1 MKLLL
6 DQNISHRLI
15 AKLIDSFP
23 DSSHVTYLGMADV
36 SDIEI
41 WKYAQKHNFSIVT
54 QDADFHEHCLLYGG
68 PPLIIWLKSGN
79 QPKQVTLEKLLKT
92 KDEIEHTAQDPNIW
106 CIEIY

>member
-15 AKLIDSFP
+15 AKLIETFP
-23 DSSHVTYLGMADV
+23 DSSHVAYLDMSDAP
-36 SDIEI
+36 DIEI

-54 QDADFHEHCLLYGG
+54 QDADFHEHSLLYGG

-79 QPKQVTLEKLLKT
+79 QRKQITLEKLLNA
-92 KDEIEHTAQDPNIW
+92 KDEIKLTTQNPKIW